1 MKKHISF
8 ILFSGTFIMLAGI
21 SLLVYGISLWGAEFI
36 VLSGISA
43 AAAISDLK
51 TRRIPD
57 KWILYGILAR
67 VLFIF
72 LYSFFAVHSG
82 TYIANH
88 FSTPTENHQT
98 ISTLLTERSQI
109 DSAFLTE
116 RSQIDSAFL
125 TELSH
130 KASALLM
137 MLNQAVSLLLI
148 SFLRAFLFTVPILL
162 LVLLVDRILR
172 KETMGGGDL
181 KLIFMLSLYF
191 DFSVSLPGLLY
202 ACILGIFTVLIYIC
216 KGTRRRGVPFG
227 PSLVFGFFL
236 ELALSLLP

>member
-21 SLLVYGISLWGAEFI
+21 SLLVYGISLRGAEFI

-98 ISTLLTERSQI
+98 ISALLN
-109 DSAFLTE
+109 
-116 RSQIDSAFL
+116 
-125 TELSH
+125 ELSH
-130 KASALLM
+130 KASVLLT
-137 MLNQAVSLLLI
+137 MLNQVLSLLLI

-191 DFSVSLPGLLY
+191 DFSVSLLGLLY

-216 KGTRRRGVPFG
+216 KGTCRRGVPFG

-236 ELALSLLP
+236 ALALSLLP